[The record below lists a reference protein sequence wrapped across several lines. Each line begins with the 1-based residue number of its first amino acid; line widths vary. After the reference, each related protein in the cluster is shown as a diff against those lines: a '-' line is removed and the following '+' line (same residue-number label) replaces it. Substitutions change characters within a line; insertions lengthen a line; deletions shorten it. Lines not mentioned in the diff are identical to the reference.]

1 MIRSE
6 EPRDIGA
13 IREINIAA
21 FRDHPYSQQTEHLIV
36 EALRADGAL
45 EISLVAEVDGE
56 VVGHIAF
63 SRATVGEATEGWYL
77 LGPIAVLPGRQR
89 GGIGTQLVDAG
100 LAELRSRGAQG
111 CALVGD
117 PAFYG
122 RFGFRHWGGLTCRGV
137 PDEFVLGL
145 PLRGT
150 AEETTG
156 EVVHHPA
163 FAVTA

>member
-6 EPRDIGA
+6 EPRDIAA

-45 EISLVAEVDGE
+45 DISLVAEVDGE
-56 VVGHIAF
+56 VVGHVAF
-63 SRATVGEATEGWYL
+63 SRATVGDAAEGWYL

-89 GGIGTQLVDAG
+89 AGVGTQLVEAG
-100 LAELRSRGAQG
+100 LAGLRSRGAAG

-122 RFGFRHWGGLTCRGV
+122 RFGFRHWDGLACHGV

-145 PLRGT
+145 PFGPQ
-150 AEETTG
+150 APAG
-156 EVVHHPA
+156 EVVHHQA